1 MSVQTYSDKC
11 LVQTYSARRCFP
23 SRCLSKSASILW
35 MWGIILLKVL
45 LSDWLLVE
53 PLILLFTM
61 TFMNTVTK
69 WGNTFSNSWKPW
81 DPTPLIVRQEVY
93 LGKVQMLH
101 PDLSPD
107 ALQDRTSRWLWK
119 KTWKGLHEIEKNH
132 TRAYNMW
139 NSKFFPRFISWV
151 AALET
156 GLTLPIL
163 LISGPLSDKYGR
175 KGGKLEGVNHHQC
188 CHQGLLW
195 SLLLAGVLANGV
207 FALLVF
213 LDKRGADLPLFYY
226 LAPIYGSYI

>member
-1 MSVQTYSDKC
+1 
-11 LVQTYSARRCFP
+11 
-23 SRCLSKSASILW
+23 
-35 MWGIILLKVL
+35 
-45 LSDWLLVE
+45 
-53 PLILLFTM
+53 
-61 TFMNTVTK
+61 
-69 WGNTFSNSWKPW
+69 
-81 DPTPLIVRQEVY
+81 
-93 LGKVQMLH
+93 
-101 PDLSPD
+101 
-107 ALQDRTSRWLWK
+107 
-119 KTWKGLHEIEKNH
+119 
-132 TRAYNMW
+132 MW